1 MKAIIRNYGYRTNPE
16 QRYALRSQCI
26 DTVISRGT
34 SKKPLPPRDIIPQ
47 SGVQGFLISWSI
59 GAGFTSDI
67 NGWRIYKDDENTL
80 FAAIRDQ
87 GTRQYFIPASSGA
100 TPPNVNV
107 FVSSINA
114 LGVESQK
121 VQVQGKSLPT
131 GSTTVPSSPPG
142 FTSGGSGGGNTG
154 GDRTSKFSQTF

>member
-1 MKAIIRNYGYRTNPE
+1 MKAIIRNYSYQAEPAK
-16 QRYALRSQCI
+16 RYALRSQSV
-26 DTVISRGT
+26 DMVIARGT

-47 SGVQGFLISWSI
+47 SGVQGVLVSWSL
-59 GAGFTSDI
+59 GAGFTGDI

-80 FAAIRDQ
+80 YASIRDK
-87 GTRQYFIPASSGA
+87 GTRQYFVPASSGA
-100 TPPNVNV
+100 SPENINI

-142 FTSGGSGGGNTG
+142 FTSGGSGGGNTNG
-154 GDRTSKFSQTF
+154 GGGTKFGNTF